1 MKNKEIKSQLNK
13 LKLKYR
19 NNGNLINLNIGNLII
34 KKYLQVLF
42 NKYFYDGIIFKFNE
56 ICENISTNLL
66 KIIE

>member
-42 NKYFYDGIIFKFNE
+42 NKYF
-56 ICENISTNLL
+56 
-66 KIIE
+66 